1 MKLLIKPISKEIDS
15 YIKKG
20 NDSFL
25 FGLKGFTAF
34 SSCDLTLKELK
45 NLQLKYPNINLF
57 VLLDKNIF
65 EKDLNKLLEAL
76 KELATL
82 KLSGL
87 FFYDLAVLNMTL
99 DNQLDL
105 PLIWNQNFLV
115 TNYRTCNYY
124 KKEGVKG
131 AVISS
136 EITID
141 EIVNISRNIDMDL
154 FVNIFG
160 FQLMAVSKRLLLSSY
175 FDYVN
180 ESNEDIYHYMSEKT
194 GRYGVIEN
202 DYGTKFISKDI
213 FNGIRYINR
222 LKDAGIKYIILDD
235 YGIDKDIFDNVLEC
249 FNLAIN
255 SSTDDELLELERKIN
270 CLIPTSLGFLDKK
283 TIYKVK

>member
-1 MKLLIKPISKEIDS
+1 MEIVLRS
-15 YIKKG
+15 NNIWKG
-20 NDSFL
+20 SHFLL
-25 FGLKGFTAF
+25 FGLKGL
-34 SSCDLTLKELK
+34 SIDNNLISLEELK
-45 NLQLKYPNINLF
+45 DMDTSKIYIS
-57 VLLDKNIF
+57 LDKNIF
-65 EKDLNKLLEAL
+65 NDDLSFLEQALLFL
-76 KELATL
+76 NDFKVR
-82 KLSGL
+82 GI
-87 FFYDLAVLNMTL
+87 FFYDLAVLSL
-99 DNQLDL
+99 SKKLKIDI

-180 ESNEDIYHYMSEKT
+180 ESNEDIYHYMSERT

-213 FNGIRYINR
+213 LNGIRYINR
-222 LKDAGIKYIILDD
+222 LKNAGIKYIILDD

-270 CLIPTSLGFLDKK
+270 CLVPTSLGFFDKK

>member
-1 MKLLIKPISKEIDS
+1 MEIVLRS
-15 YIKKG
+15 NNIWKG
-20 NDSFL
+20 SFFLL
-25 FGLKGFTAF
+25 FGLKGL
-34 SSCDLTLKELK
+34 SIDNNLISLEELK
-45 NLQLKYPNINLF
+45 DMDTSKIYIS
-57 VLLDKNIF
+57 LDKNIF
-65 EKDLNKLLEAL
+65 NDDLSFLEQALLFLNDL
-76 KELATL
+76 KVR
-82 KLSGL
+82 GI
-87 FFYDLAVLNMTL
+87 FFYDLAVLSL
-99 DNQLDL
+99 SKKLKIDI

-180 ESNEDIYHYMSEKT
+180 ESNEDTYHYMSERT

-213 FNGIRYINR
+213 LNGIRYINR

>member
-1 MKLLIKPISKEIDS
+1 MEIVLRS
-15 YIKKG
+15 NNIWKG
-20 NDSFL
+20 SFFLL
-25 FGLKGFTAF
+25 FGLKGL
-34 SSCDLTLKELK
+34 SIDNNLISLEELK
-45 NLQLKYPNINLF
+45 DMDTSKIYIS
-57 VLLDKNIF
+57 LDKNMF
-65 EKDLNKLLEAL
+65 NDDLKFLEQALLVLNDL
-76 KELATL
+76 KVR
-82 KLSGL
+82 GI
-87 FFYDLAVLNMTL
+87 FFYDLAVLSL
-99 DNQLDL
+99 SKKLKIDI

-180 ESNEDIYHYMSEKT
+180 ESNEDIYHYMSERT

-213 FNGIRYINR
+213 LNGIRYINR

-270 CLIPTSLGFLDKK
+270 CLVPTSLGFFDKK

>member
-1 MKLLIKPISKEIDS
+1 MEIVLRS
-15 YIKKG
+15 NNIWKG
-20 NDSFL
+20 SFFLL
-25 FGLKGFTAF
+25 FGLKGL
-34 SSCDLTLKELK
+34 SIDNNLISLEELK
-45 NLQLKYPNINLF
+45 DMDTSKIYIS
-57 VLLDKNIF
+57 LDKNIF
-65 EKDLNKLLEAL
+65 NDDLSFLEQALLFLNDL
-76 KELATL
+76 KVR
-82 KLSGL
+82 GI
-87 FFYDLAVLNMTL
+87 FFYDLAVLSL
-99 DNQLDL
+99 SKKLKIDI

-180 ESNEDIYHYMSEKT
+180 ESNEDIYHYMSERT

-270 CLIPTSLGFLDKK
+270 CLVPTSLGFFDKK

>member
-1 MKLLIKPISKEIDS
+1 MEIVLRS
-15 YIKKG
+15 NNIWKG
-20 NDSFL
+20 SFFLL
-25 FGLKGFTAF
+25 FGLKGL
-34 SSCDLTLKELK
+34 SIDNNLISLEELK
-45 NLQLKYPNINLF
+45 DMDTSKIYIS
-57 VLLDKNIF
+57 LDKNIF
-65 EKDLNKLLEAL
+65 NDDLSFLEQALLFL
-76 KELATL
+76 NDFKVR
-82 KLSGL
+82 GI
-87 FFYDLAVLNMTL
+87 FFYDLAVLSL
-99 DNQLDL
+99 SKKLKIDI

-180 ESNEDIYHYMSEKT
+180 ESNEDIYHYMSERT

-213 FNGIRYINR
+213 LNGIRYINR

-249 FNLAIN
+249 FNLTIN

-270 CLIPTSLGFLDKK
+270 CLVPTSLGFLDKK